1 MRKRDRLD
9 AALGKGQTS
18 DPALSKSALQDK
30 LVRAAQQ
37 LNLLSAVPPLSEE
50 ERGAA
55 RRAFMAE
62 ANRLPAREI
71 SASPNPAQP
80 LKRRAFSPA
89 LALAG
94 TLVVFILVLGFGS
107 HIPAI
112 QASLPGDSLYA
123 YKILSENLTS
133 RLTFDPY
140 ERVDLWIDLV
150 AERNAELSELAARGQ
165 APPDQT
171 VTRLEQHL
179 EAALVEASQLPDD
192 ELQSAL
198 KQIVLVSLT
207 TQEVI
212 EQVNAQADAT
222 LEEVALVAYTA
233 QALAEQ
239 GLRDPQAFRM
249 SMSVSP
255 SLRMTPTSTS
265 RVVYPPVEPT
275 PLIFKPTATQ
285 NIFVPPVMSPTPLL
299 PSATTA
305 GASPTP
311 YPYPS
316 ATPPATDLPPVLPS
330 PTQIVAPTQAPT
342 PTPTA
347 TATQSGFPIPTP
359 TPLIMNKGDG
369 E

>member
-18 DPALSKSALQDK
+18 DPALANM
-30 LVRAAQQ
+30 VRAAQQ
-37 LNLLSAVPPLSEE
+37 LNVLSAVPPLSEA

-71 SASPNPAQP
+71 SSSPNPAQP

-94 TLVVFILVLGFGS
+94 ALVVFLLVLGFGS
-107 HIPAI
+107 HIPAV
-112 QASLPGDSLYA
+112 QASLPGDSLYS
-123 YKILSENLTS
+123 YKILSENLTC
-133 RLTFDPY
+133 RFTFDRS

-150 AERNAELSELAARGQ
+150 AVRNAELSELAARGE

-179 EAALVEASQLPDD
+179 AAALVEASQLPDD

-212 EQVNAQADAT
+212 EQVNAQIQADAT
-222 LEEVALVAYTA
+222 LEEVAAVACTA

-249 SMSVSP
+249 SVSVSP
-255 SLRMTPTSTS
+255 SLRLTPTSTM
-265 RVVYPPVEPT
+265 RVVYPPLEPT

-285 NIFVPPVMSPTPLL
+285 NMFVPPVMSPTPLL
-299 PSATTA
+299 PSATA
-305 GASPTP
+305 GASTTP
-311 YPYPS
+311 PPP
-316 ATPPATDLPPVLPS
+316 AIPPATDLPPVLPS
-330 PTQIVAPTQAPT
+330 PTPIVAPTQAPT
-342 PTPTA
+342 PTPTQA
-347 TATQSGFPIPTP
+347 GFPTPTP
-359 TPLIMNKGDG
+359 TPLIMHEGG
-369 E
+369 EGP